1 MPLCSNLKSIM
12 ENMIF
17 KSKEFGEIRTMT
29 DEQGEPWFCL
39 ADICRI
45 LEIKSVSVCKSRLKI
60 DGVCLAEGV
69 SNTTNQYGA
78 TTKQKLMLTFINEQN
93 LYKVIMRSDKPQAEG
108 FQDWVCGEVL
118 PAIRKHGGYMA
129 VRADEPDEVILSRA
143 LLIMQKAL
151 ERRDKRIAELEP
163 RAAYADEVI
172 DSVSCLTTTQV
183 AKGLGMTA
191 IELNRRLCRLGIQYC
206 QSGQYL
212 LYAGYARQGYA
223 QNRTYMYRDAE
234 GETHTRAYLVW
245 TERGREFIHSLLT
258 DF

>member
-1 MPLCSNLKSIM
+1 M

-17 KSKEFGEIRTMT
+17 KSKEFGEIRTVT

-39 ADICRI
+39 MDVCKALALNPSHVKERLNDNLVSNEVISDTLGRKKKALFVNEDGLYDVI
-45 LEIKSVSVCKSRLKI
+45 LESR
-60 DGVCLAEGV
+60 
-69 SNTTNQYGA
+69 
-78 TTKQKLMLTFINEQN
+78 
-93 LYKVIMRSDKPQAEG
+93 KPEARA
-108 FQDWVCGEVL
+108 FRRWVTGEVL

-129 VRADEPDEVILSRA
+129 VRQDEPDEVILSRA

-172 DSVSCLTTTQV
+172 DSVSCMTTTQV

>member
-1 MPLCSNLKSIM
+1 M

-17 KSKEFGEIRTMT
+17 KSKEFGEIRTVT
-29 DEQGEPWFCL
+29 DEKGEPWFCL
-39 ADICRI
+39 MDVCKALELQTKFVKMRLRDEVVSNNLISDTIGRKQKALFVNEDGLYDVI
-45 LEIKSVSVCKSRLKI
+45 LESR
-60 DGVCLAEGV
+60 
-69 SNTTNQYGA
+69 
-78 TTKQKLMLTFINEQN
+78 
-93 LYKVIMRSDKPQAEG
+93 KPEARA
-108 FQDWVCGEVL
+108 FRRWVTGEVL

-223 QNRTYMYRDAE
+223 QNRTYIYRDAE

-245 TERGREFIHSLLT
+245 TERGREFIHQLIINN
-258 DF
+258 

>member
-1 MPLCSNLKSIM
+1 M

-17 KSKEFGEIRTMT
+17 KSKEFGEIRTVT
-29 DEQGEPWFCL
+29 DEKGEPWFCL
-39 ADICRI
+39 ADICRV
-45 LEIKSVSVCKSRLKI
+45 LELQVAPTKKRLKP
-60 DGVCLAEGV
+60 DGVNLIKV
-69 SNTTNQYGA
+69 IDSLYR
-78 TTKQKLMLTFINEQN
+78 KQEATFINEQN

-172 DSVSCLTTTQV
+172 DSVSCMTTTQV

-191 IELNRRLCRLGIQYC
+191 IELNRRLCSLGVQYC

>member
-1 MPLCSNLKSIM
+1 M
-12 ENMIF
+12 ENQIF
-17 KSKEFGEIRTMT
+17 TSKEFGEIRTYV
-29 DEQGEPWFCL
+29 DEKGEPWFCL

-45 LEIKSVSVCKSRLKI
+45 LEIRNAGHCKSRLDQRGI
-60 DGVCLAEGV
+60 VLND
-69 SNTTNQYGA
+69 TPTYNQFG
-78 TTKQKLMLTFINEQN
+78 TKVMQRLVYINEKN

-118 PAIRKHGGYMA
+118 PAIRKHGGYMTA
-129 VRADEPDEVILSRA
+129 RADEPDEVILSRA

-172 DSVSCLTTTQV
+172 DSISCLTTTQV

-191 IELNRRLCRLGIQYC
+191 IELNRRLCHSHVQYF

-212 LYAGYARQGYA
+212 LYADYARAGYA
-223 QNRTYMYRDAE
+223 QNRTYTYRDSE
-234 GETHTRAYLVW
+234 GETRTHSYLVW
-245 TERGREFIHSLLT
+245 TQRGREFIHRLLFTTDYT
-258 DF
+258 DFKN